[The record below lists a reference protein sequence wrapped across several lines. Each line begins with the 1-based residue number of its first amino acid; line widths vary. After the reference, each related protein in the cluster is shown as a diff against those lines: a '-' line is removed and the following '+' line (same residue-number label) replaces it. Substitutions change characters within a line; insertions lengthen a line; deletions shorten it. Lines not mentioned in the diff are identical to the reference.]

1 MNPERYTFSKKSVD
15 YYFSASVKKLGEL
28 ADKKNAV
35 VITDDNIFAAHKEK
49 LKGWN
54 VISLKP
60 GEEYKI
66 QATVDAV
73 IETLI
78 EMKADRKTTLIGM
91 GGGVITD
98 LTGYI
103 ASIYM
108 RGLDFGFVPTS
119 LLAMVD
125 ASIGGKNGIDVG
137 EYKNMVGVIRQ
148 PSFLLYDTALLK
160 TLPQHHWSD
169 GFAEI
174 IKHACIKD
182 AKAFYILQKEDI
194 VSIQK
199 NDKLLASIIKNNA
212 LLKTKVV
219 QRDEFEKGDRKLLNF
234 GHTLGHAIETQY
246 ELSHGQ
252 AVSLGMV
259 YACRI
264 SEQVLG
270 FTGTDEVTDLLEQF
284 GLPAAASFNMD
295 KVLNILR
302 MDKKRVSTHMNYVL
316 LDKIGKGVVY
326 PIELKKL
333 EQTLKKL
340 GSK

>member
-1 MNPERYTFSKKSVD
+1 MNPERYTFSKKTVD
-15 YYFSASVKKLGEL
+15 YYFSSSVKKLGQL
-28 ADKKNAV
+28 ADKKRAI
-35 VITDDNIFAAHKEK
+35 VITDDNVFAAHKEK

-73 IETLI
+73 IDTLI
-78 EMKADRKTTLIGM
+78 EMKADRRTFLVGM

-125 ASIGGKNGIDVG
+125 AAIGGKNGIDVG

-148 PSFLLYDTALLK
+148 PSFLLYDTTLLR
-160 TLPQHHWSD
+160 TLPAMQWSD

-182 AKAFYILQKEDI
+182 ARAFGILRQNDIASVQKDET
-194 VSIQK
+194 
-199 NDKLLASIIKNNA
+199 LLASIIRRNA

-219 QRDEFEKGDRKLLNF
+219 LKDEFEKADRKLLNF

-252 AVSLGMV
+252 AVSLGMI
-259 YACRI
+259 YA
-264 SEQVLG
+264 SLLSQELLG
-270 FTGTDEVTDLLEQF
+270 FKDTEKVSDVLEQY
-284 GLPAAASFNMD
+284 GLPVAASFKME
-295 KVLNILR
+295 KVLNILK
-302 MDKKRVSTHMNYVL
+302 MDKKRVSNHMSYIL
-316 LDKIGKGVVY
+316 LEKIGKGVIY

-333 EQTLKKL
+333 EQMLKKI
-340 GSK
+340 GS

>member
-1 MNPERYTFSKKSVD
+1 
-15 YYFSASVKKLGEL
+15 
-28 ADKKNAV
+28 
-35 VITDDNIFAAHKEK
+35 
-49 LKGWN
+49 

-73 IETLI
+73 IDTLI
-78 EMKADRKTTLIGM
+78 GMKADRKTMLVGM

-148 PSFLLYDTALLK
+148 PSFLLYDTSLLK
-160 TLPQHHWSD
+160 TLPHHYWSD

-182 AKAFYILQKEDI
+182 AAAFKILQGTDI
-194 VSIQK
+194 PLLQK
-199 NDKLLASIIKNNA
+199 DEKLLASIIKRNA

-259 YACRI
+259 YACKI

-270 FTGTDEVTDLLEQF
+270 FTGTEKVVDLLTQYD
-284 GLPAAASFNMD
+284 LPVAATFNMD